1 MLRRSELCVRLADLA
16 VELYNLAESHASG
29 GPKMEQKLGA
39 QLDKWLSRLPFKA
52 CNVPGNVSNASGNA
66 SNATGNETNV
76 TGHVCGSFDT
86 NFVRAPYQHC
96 NASEVD
102 TRFVPDYGHRA
113 GHALCWP
120 AHIVMKHP

>member
-1 MLRRSELCVRLADLA
+1 
-16 VELYNLAESHASG
+16 
-29 GPKMEQKLGA
+29 MEQKLGA
-39 QLDKWLSRLPFKA
+39 QLDRWLSRLPFKA

-102 TRFVPDYGHRA
+102 ARFVPDYGHRA

-120 AHIVMKHP
+120 SAKHTLLAASSSARSQSSGARRLPGATTLVR